1 MNPARAHRATARDV
15 ADRAGVSV
23 AMVSLV
29 ANGKATG
36 RATPET
42 EERVVQAIRELDYR
56 VNTTASAL
64 ARGALDTVAFVSPD
78 PTSPFFSVVIEGI
91 LEELDDNFALT
102 VLVPKVGDDYE
113 ASAVKRALAGDLA
126 GLILASPG
134 RTLLDGVNPSCPT
147 VVLDSGETRDGM
159 TSIDLDLS
167 AAAVDIAEHLT
178 GLGHRRLAYV
188 GIDRDKA
195 SLHVR
200 RDALEIQ
207 LSTRGASFAVDD
219 LLVGRTTIVDAAAAF
234 SAAWDDWDAAGI
246 TAVVCGDDLLAYAV
260 LQVARERA
268 IAIPSELSV
277 LGFNDLPY
285 SSLVSPAL
293 TTVDLSARE
302 LGTRAA
308 AALTELILGAARPTT
323 RSSGSSATLN
333 TRLIVRESTGPAHSL

>member
-1 MNPARAHRATARDV
+1 MDPGRANRATARDV
-15 ADRAGVSV
+15 ANRAGVSV

-29 ANGKATG
+29 ANNKSTG
-36 RATPET
+36 RATPDT
-42 EERVVQAIRELDYR
+42 EERVWNAIRELNYR

-78 PTSPFFSVVIEGI
+78 PTSPFFSEVIEGI
-91 LEELDDNFALT
+91 LDELADDLALT

-134 RTLLDGVNPSCPT
+134 RLLLDGVAPSCPT
-147 VVLDSGETRDGM
+147 VVLDSGDLRDGV

-167 AAAVDIAEHLT
+167 SAAADIATHLA

-195 SLHVR
+195 SLHMR
-200 RDALEIQ
+200 RDALE
-207 LSTRGASFAVDD
+207 LHLARHGASFAVDD
-219 LLVGRTTIVDAAAAF
+219 LLVGRTTIADAATAF
-234 SAAWDDWDAAGI
+234 AEVWDAWRAAGV
-246 TAVVCGDDLLAYAV
+246 TAVVCGDDLLAYGV
-260 LQVARERA
+260 LQVARERP
-268 IAIPSELSV
+268 IAVPAELSV

-308 AALTELILGAARPTT
+308 SALNALIVGGSRPATA
-323 RSSGSSATLN
+323 SSAMLS
-333 TRLIVRESTGPAHSL
+333 TRLIVRESTGPARELLP

>member
-23 AMVSLV
+23 AMVSLI
-29 ANGKATG
+29 ANGKAAG

-42 EERVVQAIRELDYR
+42 EERVWNAIRELDYR

-78 PTSPFFSVVIEGI
+78 PTTPFFSAVIEGI
-91 LEELDDNFALT
+91 LDELADDLALT

-134 RTLLDGVNPSCPT
+134 RTLLDGVSPSCPT

-167 AAAVDIAEHLT
+167 SAAVDIAAHLA
-178 GLGHRRLAYV
+178 GLGHRRLAYI

-195 SLHVR
+195 SLHMR
-200 RDALEIQ
+200 RDALE
-207 LSTRGASFAVDD
+207 LSLASHGATFAVAD
-219 LLVGRTTIVDAAAAF
+219 LLVGRTTITDAATAF
-234 SAAWDDWDAAGI
+234 ADVWDDWRAAGV
-246 TAVVCGDDLLAYAV
+246 TAVVCGDDLLAYGV
-260 LQVARERA
+260 LQVARERSISVPA
-268 IAIPSELSV
+268 ELSV

-285 SSLVSPAL
+285 SSLLSPAL

-308 AALTELILGAARPTT
+308 AALGALIAGDSGP
-323 RSSGSSATLN
+323 SVGSSATLN
-333 TRLIVRESTGPAHSL
+333 TRLIVRESTGPARSL